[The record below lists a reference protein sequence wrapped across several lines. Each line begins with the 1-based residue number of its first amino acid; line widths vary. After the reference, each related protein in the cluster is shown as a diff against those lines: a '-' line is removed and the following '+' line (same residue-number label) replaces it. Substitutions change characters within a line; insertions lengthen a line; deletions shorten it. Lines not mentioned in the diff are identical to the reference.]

1 MSSGHLL
8 IERFV
13 TILIL
18 ATGLSHALQPARW
31 ADLFRDLLP
40 RPYAALYV
48 GVFTLPLGLLIVLT
62 HNVWI
67 ADWAVI
73 VTIMGWSWTIKS
85 SLYLMLPATLDRF
98 RDKAAGPRAE
108 RNFVL
113 VGSIMAVLG
122 CVMVWR
128 FLLIPGPVSG

>member
-18 ATGLSHALQPARW
+18 ATGLSHALQPRRW

-40 RPYAALYV
+40 RPYAALYI

-62 HNVWI
+62 HNVWV
-67 ADWAVI
+67 ADWALI
-73 VTIMGWSWTIKS
+73 VTIMGWGWTTKS
-85 SLYLMLPATLDRF
+85 SLYLVLPTTLDRF
-98 RDKAAGPRAE
+98 RNKAAGPRAE
-108 RNFVL
+108 RNL
-113 VGSIMAVLG
+113 VIIGSIMAALG
-122 CVMVWR
+122 GVMVWR
-128 FLLIPGPVSG
+128 FFLLPGPGVS